1 MMAINYQSM
10 HNSTILL
17 AINKNLRNLAFAM
30 NGHLV
35 YLDSVL
41 LLYHFEVL
49 KSKLEV
55 TNSSNQLV
63 QACDL
68 YLSIVYVKVV
78 FDCLSWFTYKVTL
91 PFLNMCELESLEHA
105 FNFASLRSL

>member
-10 HNSTILL
+10 KNSTILL
-17 AINKNLRNLAFAM
+17 AVNKNLRNLAFAM